1 MVLFCLDANADCGH
15 HTRMP
20 SLDDIPTLPP
30 ANLSG
35 DDMIAVIDGSDRRS
49 PRRATLSQLGA
60 SIVPT
65 AIAADPESAWE
76 SLAPGADVQGTLD
89 AINSQPVVSRRM
101 ANWTAGGGGSAPPIR
116 IMTLGDSLCNFNLGP
131 KMGPAGTIGLQVAVT
146 SGTITSHA
154 APSTSNFDYWIS
166 GKATTFAIGASAHLT
181 FGGQAGGDI
190 RGDRACIGVIK
201 GPGRGSFVLQY
212 ASNGTGSTDPAND
225 TGWTTLA
232 TINTAAASLSS
243 EWLEYALPTS
253 NAPFYRLR
261 IKTVTTG
268 EVTVVAPGI
277 FNTNGGGVIWIGGPS
292 TDGGLEVPYLLLTP
306 DDVFYPIWRGLR
318 PDLVLSCWADTYLEW
333 EPGGAFRTFYDKVRV
348 DSTGIALT
356 GVSTTFNSNAITFN
370 ANTRVVPGMMIVGPN
385 IPAGTTIA
393 TVASSTSASLGRAA
407 TGTASGQSMV
417 LSNPPDWV
425 IVSANPGAAC
435 DPLQRESQ
443 RKWALEFHQTYINGA
458 EMIGGT
464 FEVAN
469 EHGFMADVVHLGP
482 SGVAARN
489 NMLWS
494 VLPIG
499 DFDLGAFGGYNGGF
513 TANQS
518 SNMDNVPIEFGR
530 SISTG
535 GALAG
540 FFMRDRNAPMNNAN
554 TIGFT
559 NAGGEAFLGDKAVL
573 GRSTYTGVHAP
584 FNGSPLG
591 GRGSFWWNLGGAGLR
606 LEYSEVSANYPIVA
620 SDYTIDV
627 TANSP
632 TVTLPLAQA
641 LNASTGNFTNTTA
654 GAEGKIYVIK
664 NSGAGTVTL
673 ATTSSQTINGSP
685 PGTLAA
691 GASIKVQSTG
701 AGWIT
706 IP

>member
-1 MVLFCLDANADCGH
+1 MKAGGGV
-15 HTRMP
+15 
-20 SLDDIPTLPP
+20 
-30 ANLSG
+30 SG
-35 DDMIAVIDGSDRRS
+35 DGTGIDD
-49 PRRATLSQLGA
+49 P
-60 SIVPT
+60 
-65 AIAADPESAWE
+65 AAFVQK
-76 SLAPGADVQGTLD
+76 LDVQGDALD
-89 AINSQPVVSRRM
+89 AVNTQPVVSRRM
-101 ANWTAGGGGSAPPIR
+101 SNWTAGGGGSAPPIR

-131 KMGPAGTIGLQVAVT
+131 KMGPVGTIGLQTAVI
-146 SGTITSHA
+146 SGTVTNHA
-154 APSTSNFDYWIS
+154 APSTSNFNYWIN
-166 GKATTFAIGASAHLT
+166 GKATTFAVGASAHFT
-181 FGGQAGGDI
+181 FGGQVGGDI
-190 RGDRACIGVIK
+190 RGDRACIGIIK

-212 ASNGTGSTDPAND
+212 ASNGTGSTDPASD
-225 TGWTTLA
+225 TGWTPLA

-243 EWLEYALPTS
+243 EWLEYALPTL

-277 FNTNGGGVIWIGGPS
+277 FNTNGGGVIWFGSTS
-292 TDGGLEVPYLLLTP
+292 TDGGLEAPYLLLTP

-318 PDLVLSCWADTYLEW
+318 PDLILSCWADSYTEW
-333 EPGGAFRTFYDKVRV
+333 EEGGAFREFYDKVQA
-348 DSTGIALT
+348 DSTGIPLT

-370 ANTRVVPGMMIVGPN
+370 ANTRVVPGMMVSGPN

-393 TVASSTSASLGRAA
+393 SVASSTSASLGRNAF
-407 TGTASGQSMV
+407 GTAVGQSMI
-417 LSNPPDWV
+417 LSNQPDWV

-443 RKWALEFHQTYINGA
+443 RKWALASHQTYINGA
-458 EMIGGT
+458 QMIGGT
-464 FEVAN
+464 YEVAN
-469 EHGFMADVVHLGP
+469 QLGFMADVVHLGP

-494 VLPIG
+494 VLPVG

-535 GALAG
+535 GVLAG
-540 FFMRDRNAPMNNAN
+540 FFMRDRNAPMVNAN
-554 TIGFT
+554 TISFT
-559 NAGGEAFLGDKAVL
+559 NSGGEGFLGDKAVL
-573 GRSTYTGVHAP
+573 GRSSYTGVHAP

-591 GRGSFWWNLGGAGLR
+591 GRGSFWWNIGGAGLR
-606 LEYSEVSANYPIVA
+606 LEYTEVSANHPIAA
-620 SDYTIDV
+620 SDYTINV

-641 LNASTGNFTNTTA
+641 LNASTGNFTNATA

-664 NSGAGTVTL
+664 NSGAGTVTI